1 VGKHFPLSSWSA
13 TFGRV
18 VIRLKYYID
27 GTEVG
32 RDAAVEYF
40 VKNSGFAKKDAEQLF
55 GEEEPEFI
63 EENCSGLEIRME

>member
-1 VGKHFPLSSWSA
+1 MG
-13 TFGRV
+13 
-18 VIRLKYYID
+18 LKYYID

-40 VKNSGFAKKDAEQLF
+40 VKNSGFEKKDAEQLF

-63 EENCSGLEIRME
+63 EENCSGLEIRMD